1 MRMSPNVYAA
11 SATPTSVDP
20 IPETLSIPSPLGDLP
35 AQWWRSN
42 SSRTLGSIFYL
53 HGGGFMFGT
62 PDDLPFE
69 MIDALT
75 GWGYHIVAI
84 GYPLAPEVSLQ
95 TITTAVVTAYDWWGS
110 HQKSVIGSVPLV
122 QLIMGR
128 SAGAYLAQALTATLI
143 NRHQPTPDGLILFY
157 GYSHFDQPDFID
169 PSPTYLRYPLL
180 KSTDVQH
187 LMQQGL
193 RTSAKP
199 TERIPL
205 YIYARQHGKW
215 LEWLGITLDTLA
227 ALDLR
232 PYIPAFPR
240 TFLAASTD
248 DPDVPYE
255 NTRMYHQHHPSSHL
269 FTVQGKIHDFD
280 QQDRTQRKALLDELQ
295 DWLLAQS

>member
-1 MRMSPNVYAA
+1 MHMILDERIA
-11 SATPTSVDP
+11 SKTLTSVDP

-42 SSRTLGSIFYL
+42 SPRTLGSIFYL
-53 HGGGFMFGT
+53 HGGGFMFGA

-69 MIDALT
+69 MINALT
-75 GWGYHIVAI
+75 GWGHHIVAI
-84 GYPLAPEVSLQ
+84 GYPLAPEASLQ
-95 TITTAVVTAYDWWGS
+95 MITTAVVTAYDWWVS
-110 HQKSVIGSVPLV
+110 HQQSVIGSVPLV

-143 NRHQPTPDGLILFY
+143 NRHQLTPDGLILFY
-157 GYSHFDQPDFID
+157 GYSHFDQPDFIH

-187 LMQQGL
+187 LMHQGL

-199 TERIPL
+199 TECIPL
-205 YIYARQHGKW
+205 YIHARQHGKW
-215 LEWLGITLDTLA
+215 LELIGITRDDFA

-232 PYIPAFPR
+232 PYIPSFPR

-248 DPDVPYE
+248 DPDVPYP

-280 QQDRTQRKALLDELQ
+280 QQDHAQRKALLNELHE
-295 DWLLAQS
+295 WLLAKP